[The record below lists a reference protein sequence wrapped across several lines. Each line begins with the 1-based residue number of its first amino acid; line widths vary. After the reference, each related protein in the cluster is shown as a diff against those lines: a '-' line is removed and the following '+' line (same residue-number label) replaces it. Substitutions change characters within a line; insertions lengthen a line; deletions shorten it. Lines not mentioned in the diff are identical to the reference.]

1 VIKLADALTSG
12 DHVCAVPDSTE
23 HLGELAAAYV
33 AHGLDRGERILYFDD
48 DGAADVLLRRLV
60 EDGVEVDDPLRH
72 GQLEILPAERTR
84 RTFRTPLSE
93 VHAGMSGEVARSR
106 ELGWNGTRMTGQ
118 MHSVLEA
125 GAAGTLPEYDGL
137 LARLIRESAGGLTA
151 LCTYDTEHFPAEQID
166 IMRALHRDHV
176 PCSTA
181 YDDGLLRIVR
191 LGTGHARLA
200 GEVDHS
206 NRSKI
211 TSLLHSAL
219 DAALRSADASTDIG
233 LDLASVRFVDVATA
247 VALVHA
253 AESFPATH
261 RLVLH
266 RVRPRVLRVLERCGA
281 AFSPQLVFDD
291 HPPAPEVVYPG
302 GQLR

>member
-1 VIKLADALTSG
+1 MIKLADALTSG

-23 HLGELAAAYV
+23 HLGEIAAVYV
-33 AHGLDRGERILYFDD
+33 AHGLERGERILYFDD

-60 EDGVEVDDPLRH
+60 EDDVEVEGPLLR
-72 GQLEILPAERTR
+72 GQLEILPAEHTR
-84 RTFRTPLSE
+84 RTFRTPLAQ
-93 VHAGMSGEVARSR
+93 VHAGMSDEVRRSR
-106 ELGWNGTRMTGQ
+106 ELGWHGTRMTGQ
-118 MHSVLEA
+118 MHSVLDP

-137 LARLIRESAGGLTA
+137 LARLVRESAGDLTA
-151 LCTYDTEHFPAEQID
+151 LCTYDAEHFPAEQID

-206 NRSKI
+206 NRTKI

-219 DAALRSADASTDIG
+219 DAALRSADAATDIG
-233 LDLASVRFVDVATA
+233 LDLGSVRFVDVATA

-253 AESFPATH
+253 AEGFPATH

-291 HPPAPEVVYPG
+291 HPPAPGVVHPG
-302 GQLR
+302 GQHR

>member
-1 VIKLADALTSG
+1 MIKLADALTSG

-60 EDGVEVDDPLRH
+60 EDGVEVDDPLRR

-137 LARLIRESAGGLTA
+137 LARLVRESAGGLTA

-200 GEVDHS
+200 GEIDHS
-206 NRSKI
+206 NRPKI
-211 TSLLHSAL
+211 TSLLHQAL
-219 DAALRSADASTDIG
+219 DGTLRSADARA
-233 LDLASVRFVDVATA
+233 LAPQLPGVAGT
-247 VALVHA
+247 
-253 AESFPATH
+253 SPATY
-261 RLVLH
+261 R
-266 RVRPRVLRVLERCGA
+266 RQFASR
-281 AFSPQLVFDD
+281 
-291 HPPAPEVVYPG
+291 
-302 GQLR
+302 